1 MEMNV
6 SDSDN
11 GSSFPSLEV
20 STCSGADD
28 LQLNWYLNF
37 AWWLEGFL
45 QLVTG
50 KGKKFRILKLIFVT
64 RGIFNPTPGKKSAS
78 LRCLYKYLPE
88 KISVKTII
96 FRKQYFLCFC
106 CLNEILSKISKSKKS
121 LSNMEPSE
129 FS

>member
-28 LQLNWYLNF
+28 LQLDWYLNF

-50 KGKKFRILKLIFVT
+50 KGKLIIVT
-64 RGIFNPTPGKKSAS
+64 RIIFNQTPRKNRLLFGVCISIFPKK
-78 LRCLYKYLPE
+78 
-88 KISVKTII
+88 
-96 FRKQYFLCFC
+96 F
-106 CLNEILSKISKSKKS
+106 LSKQ
-121 LSNMEPSE
+121 
-129 FS
+129 

>member
-28 LQLNWYLNF
+28 LQLDWYLNF

-50 KGKKFRILKLIFVT
+50 KRKKV
-64 RGIFNPTPGKKSAS
+64 SY
-78 LRCLYKYLPE
+78 C
-88 KISVKTII
+88 KTD
-96 FRKQYFLCFC
+96 LCHTGN
-106 CLNEILSKISKSKKS
+106 L
-121 LSNMEPSE
+121 
-129 FS
+129 

>member
-20 STCSGADD
+20 LTCSGADD

-50 KGKKFRILKLIFVT
+50 KGKKIRIVKLI
-64 RGIFNPTPGKKSAS
+64 IFNQTPRKKSAS
-78 LRCLYKYLPE
+78 LWCLYLTE
-88 KISVKTII
+88 K
-96 FRKQYFLCFC
+96 F
-106 CLNEILSKISKSKKS
+106 LSKQ
-121 LSNMEPSE
+121 
-129 FS
+129 

>member
-28 LQLNWYLNF
+28 LQLDWYLNF

-50 KGKKFRILKLIFVT
+50 KGKKFRIVKLIFVT
-64 RGIFNPTPGKKSAS
+64 RGIFNQTPGKNR
-78 LRCLYKYLPE
+78 LLFGVCILPKNFCRNNNLPKE
-88 KISVKTII
+88 VFFYVSVV
-96 FRKQYFLCFC
+96 
-106 CLNEILSKISKSKKS
+106 
-121 LSNMEPSE
+121 
-129 FS
+129 